1 MREQRLSKLPYD
13 IVTIDSWAIFQKTL
27 AESKYRTWAFR
38 GQSKEEWPL
47 FSSISRYLKDFKV
60 HPDAWLNQESRIV
73 RVFKR
78 KAHLFLDHVPQM
90 DDDFQWL
97 ALMQHHGAPTR
108 LLDFT
113 WSPFVAVFFALEKA
127 ITSAAIWAVNPEK
140 IYSARIRSG
149 KKGEYYEPYK
159 YNLRTGGN
167 YEKYYLNKHFSF
179 VLYGEPFVMNQRIV
193 AQSGTFVYS
202 SDLNLSIDQIL
213 SIYPN
218 PKDLLVK
225 FVINTDK
232 IRDEAMYELFNMNIT
247 NATLFPGLDGM
258 TRSLAYE
265 LEFHWAY
272 NPKTM
277 NPYLD

>member
-1 MREQRLSKLPYD
+1 MNEQKQVELPYNV
-13 IVTIDSWAIFQKTL
+13 ISIDSWTIFKKTL
-27 AESKYRTWAFR
+27 SESKFRTWAFR
-38 GQSKEEWPL
+38 GQAKEEWPL
-47 FSSISRYLKDFKV
+47 FSSISRYLIDFKV
-60 HPDAWLNQESRIV
+60 HPDSWLNQESRIV

-78 KAHLFLDHVPQM
+78 KAHLFLDHVPQI

-127 ITSAAIWAVNPEK
+127 VTSAAIWAVNPEK
-140 IYSARIRSG
+140 IYSARIQSG
-149 KKGEYYEPYK
+149 KKGEYYEPSR
-159 YNLRTGGN
+159 YNLRTVGN
-167 YEKYYLNKHFSF
+167 YEKYYLNKHFPF

-193 AQSGTFVYS
+193 AQSGTFVYT
-202 SDLNLSIDQIL
+202 SDLKLSVDQIL
-213 SIYPN
+213 MTYPN
-218 PKDLLVK
+218 PKELLVK
-225 FVINTDK
+225 FILNTNK

-258 TRSLAYE
+258 TKSLAYE